1 MKITVNI
8 TVNVKKRN
16 DWGERK
22 ERKCAGNEKES
33 LKINEI

>member
-22 ERKCAGNEKES
+22 ERQCSGNEKES